1 MKRLQIGFTGRYQ
14 GRGVWRRIFGSGPV
28 RMTPIDV
35 AISDKDTAE
44 VEAATNALSHILA
57 TQKPSRHRAGSLFD
71 IVDVRIFVQTK
82 TE

>member
-1 MKRLQIGFTGRYQ
+1 M
-14 GRGVWRRIFGSGPV
+14 WRRVFGSGPV

-35 AISDKDTAE
+35 AVSDKDTAE
-44 VEAATNALSHILA
+44 VEAATTALNQILA

-71 IVDVRIFVQTK
+71 IIDVRIFVQTK